1 MKGKRLWIASI
12 LMLLLGGILCLL
24 GITGRIDSYWNGMG
38 MGLLIVGV
46 LRFVQQIRYQTDADY
61 RENKEINATD
71 ERNRFLAM
79 KAWSW
84 AGYLYVMI
92 AAVGSIACKLLG
104 REDLMMFCSMSV
116 CLILVLYWVSY
127 VVLKR
132 KY

>member
-1 MKGKRLWIASI
+1 MNKTRWIASI
-12 LMLLLGGILCLL
+12 VEIILGAILWICGIL
-24 GITGRIDSYWNGMG
+24 GVIDSYWSGMG
-38 MGLLIVGV
+38 GGLIGVGIVFLI
-46 LRFVQQIRYQTDADY
+46 RSIRYKRDPEY
-61 RENKEINATD
+61 KENFDTEAND
-71 ERNRFLAM
+71 ERNRFIAT

-116 CLILVLYWVSY
+116 CLIMLLYWASY